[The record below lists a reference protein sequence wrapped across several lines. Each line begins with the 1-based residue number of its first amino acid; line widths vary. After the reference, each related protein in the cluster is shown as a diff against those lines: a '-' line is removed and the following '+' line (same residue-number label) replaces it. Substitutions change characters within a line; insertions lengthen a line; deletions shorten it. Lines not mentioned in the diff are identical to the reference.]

1 MLLYTRYVTMFNYSL
16 THPIFLYVFSSLT
29 RLKLSMYS
37 LQARGGSLF
46 LSGWRLWLPGKSNFH
61 PYPGHTTGS
70 KDHNTSLRSI
80 RKISRR
86 SLSRLLWLYQV
97 NISVLS
103 GINPM
108 LDIEKYKFSEWGPKS
123 KRSCI
128 IPLYTPLQLWKHT
141 FNRLLVALAIFDL
154 MFVCSTVPIHV
165 FPLFEYNNRIFAL
178 LYSRSKFFQFL
189 KNITPLIHM

>member
-86 SLSRLLWLYQV
+86 GHSRLFWFYQV

-108 LDIEKYKFSEWGPKS
+108 LDIEIYKFSELGPK
-123 KRSCI
+123 KYKI
-128 IPLYTPLQLWKHT
+128 LYHSTLHSSPAVETHIQ
-141 FNRLLVALAIFDL
+141 
-154 MFVCSTVPIHV
+154 STVGGTGYLRPDVCLLHGPHPR
-165 FPLFEYNNRIFAL
+165 FP
-178 LYSRSKFFQFL
+178 
-189 KNITPLIHM
+189 PLWIQQ

>member
-1 MLLYTRYVTMFNYSL
+1 MFNYSL
-16 THPIFLYVFSSLT
+16 TDPIFLYVFSSLKK
-29 RLKLSMYS
+29 LKLSMYS

-61 PYPGHTTGS
+61 PHPGHATGS
-70 KDHNTSLRSI
+70 EDPEEKLADEAFQGCCDSIKSIFLCWGVLILGQVLKYTSS
-80 RKISRR
+80 
-86 SLSRLLWLYQV
+86 
-97 NISVLS
+97 
-103 GINPM
+103 
-108 LDIEKYKFSEWGPKS
+108 WGQKS

-128 IPLYTPLQLWKHT
+128 IPLCTPPQLWKHT

-189 KNITPLIHM
+189 KNISPLIHIRGCPFIT